1 MRRGKMTKA
10 MGPPLPSVTPD
21 ERPARCDVLVT
32 AAFDPELTGFRRAL
46 GESFHGR
53 IGNVEVVAR
62 SAGIGLVL
70 ATAGSCALIETW
82 RPRAVVLVGTAGAY
96 KRSDCGA
103 PALNTAGVAHRV
115 KLCDLGTATGASELL
130 PAMSIEVLSD
140 EGMRQGLR
148 ETGLPLVDV
157 ATTLGITVD
166 EAAADALWRAT
177 DAHVEH
183 MEAYGVAMAC
193 SARQVRFAA
202 VLGVANGV
210 GKRGRLEWRANH
222 VRAAEAAATSVL
234 RWLENGAPGLSRS
247 HG

>member
-1 MRRGKMTKA
+1 MQ
-10 MGPPLPSVTPD
+10 SVTSD
-21 ERPARCDVLVT
+21 ELPARCDVLVT
-32 AAFDPELTGFRRAL
+32 AAFDPELTGLRRAL

-96 KRSDCGA
+96 ERPDRGA
-103 PALNTAGVAHRV
+103 PALNTAGVVHRV
-115 KLCDLGTATGASELL
+115 KLCDLGTATGASQLL
-130 PAMSIEVLSD
+130 PAMAVEVLSD
-140 EGMRQGLR
+140 EGLRQGLR

-166 EAAADALWRAT
+166 DAAADALWRAT

-183 MEAYGVAMAC
+183 MEAYGVATAC
-193 SARQVRFAA
+193 AARHVRFAA
-202 VLGVANGV
+202 VLGVANSV
-210 GKRGRLEWRANH
+210 GKCGRVEWRANH

-234 RWLENGAPGLSRS
+234 QWLENGAPGLSRS